1 MEGLTHEGNMRI
13 LAHILHSRLES
24 PTEGRVGRGSRRATS
39 TFDARLG
46 RSLALPRH
54 GFALL
59 LAGALIS
66 HTTAFGDQP
75 TAGDIPG
82 LVAAASKYHS
92 DQSLEPFRSLEE
104 LRRDTSPEVRAK
116 LEAGFIQL
124 LGTNSTF
131 EARRFACK
139 QLGIMGSTKA
149 LPALTQLLKSDETAS
164 IACLALTTYPHGK
177 ADSILRQALAGARG
191 KVRVQIIDAL
201 GDRRDEK
208 ATKLLAAVAR
218 GAEDGRDSETQAGV
232 AAIAALGKIGTRA
245 AYSTIVSLC
254 ACAGNELEPA
264 LAEAKMR
271 CAERF
276 AASGDTKAAVAIY
289 NELMAPTQPAFLRRG
304 AFLALL
310 RRDKDGGEERI
321 LATLHG
327 GDSLLEPVAIA
338 AIGRLSSPGASEKF
352 ALELPKLS
360 TQAQAWMLET
370 LAIRADV
377 AARSAL
383 EHSLRSPDSTV
394 QRAAIKGL
402 AHAGNT
408 GSVGGLVQVL
418 AASKNAD
425 DVRLVQT
432 TLVEL
437 GGGNETDQAL
447 LSAVRDSSGDGR
459 ARLFNVLA
467 RRQGPG
473 ANAVFLEQAKQ
484 SDPVVAKA
492 ALQTL
497 AKTAQAGDLPK
508 LLQTVA
514 ELNDADVRSEAESCA
529 AQALSR
535 MKDSARRSEIVE
547 QALEKAGNG
556 EGHISLLRLLPSCG
570 DDASLKKLQAAAA
583 ESDAQIHETA
593 VRALAEWPNST
604 AWDAL
609 AAAEKS
615 ESEPLR
621 GVAMHGLAR
630 LAEEANAHPDAT
642 LMARYRQLV
651 ADARGAGELKLIL
664 GSLAGAGDPDALD
677 ISLPL
682 LTNSDVHAEAVLA
695 VKKIAEAV
703 KAKHPELAEKALKQI
718 DAKP

>member
-1 MEGLTHEGNMRI
+1 MMT
-13 LAHILHSRLES
+13 LAQIR
-24 PTEGRVGRGSRRATS
+24 RVW
-39 TFDARLG
+39 F
-46 RSLALPRH
+46 
-54 GFALL
+54 GFALV
-59 LAGALIS
+59 LAGGLIAG
-66 HTTAFGDQP
+66 TTAFGDQP
-75 TAGDIPG
+75 KAGDIPA
-82 LVAAASKYHS
+82 LVVAAAKYHS
-92 DQSLEPFRSLEE
+92 DQSLEPFRRLEE
-104 LRRDTSPEVRAK
+104 LTRDPSPEVRSK

-139 QLGIMGSTKA
+139 QLGIIGSAKA
-149 LPALTQLLKSDETAS
+149 LPVLARMLKSDETAG

-177 ADSILRQALAGARG
+177 ADNILRQAMAESRG
-191 KVRVQIIDAL
+191 KVRLQIIDTL

-208 ATKLLAAVAR
+208 ATKLLVAVAHSV
-218 GAEDGRDSETQAGV
+218 EDGRDSETQAGV

-245 AYSTIVSLC
+245 AYSAIVSLC
-254 ACAGNELEPA
+254 GCAGNELEPA

-276 AASGDTKAAVAIY
+276 AASGDTKEAVAIY
-289 NELMAPTQPAFLRRG
+289 NEFVAASEPVFLRRG
-304 AFLALL
+304 AFLGLL
-310 RRDKDGGEERI
+310 RLDKDGGEARI
-321 LATLHG
+321 LATLHA
-327 GDSLLEPVAIA
+327 GDAVLEPVAIA

-352 ALELPKLS
+352 ALELSSLS
-360 TQAQAWMLET
+360 AQAQAWLLET
-370 LAIRADV
+370 LAIRADA
-377 AARSAL
+377 AARLAL
-383 EHSLRSPDSTV
+383 EHSLGSSDTLV

-402 AHAGNT
+402 AHTGNS
-408 GSVGGLVQVL
+408 GSVGGLVRIL
-418 AASKNAD
+418 ADSKVSEK
-425 DVRLVQT
+425 VRLVQT

-437 GGGNETDQAL
+437 SGGKETDEAL
-447 LSAVRDSSGDGR
+447 LAAVRDLSGDGR
-459 ARLFNVLA
+459 ARMFNVLA
-467 RRQGPG
+467 RRQGSG
-473 ANAVFLEQAKQ
+473 ANGLFLDQAKQ

-497 AKTAQAGDLPK
+497 ARTAQPGDLPK

-514 ELNDADVRSEAESCA
+514 ELNDADVRAEAESCA

-535 MKDSARRSEIVE
+535 MKDSARRAAIVQ
-547 QALEKAGNG
+547 QALEQAGNG
-556 EGHISLLRLLPSCG
+556 DGHISLLRLLPSCG

-583 ESDAQIHETA
+583 ESDARVHEAA
-593 VRALAEWPNST
+593 VRALAEWPNSS

-609 AAAEKS
+609 SAAAKS

-630 LAEEANAHPDAT
+630 LAEESNSHPDAT

-718 DAKP
+718 DKP